1 MWNIEGKA
9 LGTVLGEFKDRFNC
23 NSRAKKLVTDWSRV
37 VLLEASNTSTKMGL
51 IVKDCAAHVIDV
63 EALDAT
69 AGDIVHLQAEEDILC
84 DIFSGRYNPAS
95 LQQLAIVFGVL
106 ALIHPLWGTML
117 GIYTLWVLAPAES
130 AADYSEIAA

>member
-23 NSRAKKLVTDWSRV
+23 NSRAKKLVTDWNRV

-95 LQQLAIVFGVL
+95 ALGDGNLAVFSNDRDKVKLEALAMVL
-106 ALIHPLWGTML
+106 WRL
-117 GIYTLWVLAPAES
+117 G
-130 AADYSEIAA
+130 